1 MPPALIG
8 VGLAPTLPVYLLA
21 WALIG
26 IGMGTGLYDAVFAAL
41 GRLYGSEARGPITNL
56 TLFGGFASTVCW
68 PLSAFMIDHVGW
80 RIACFIYAGVHLLR
94 GLAAA
99 NVGGAACAGANGAQT
114 TRRMTRTSR
123 AAPARI
129 ENETLIFAL
138 LAVVLSIAA
147 GIGSIVVVHLLIFL
161 QARGVDF
168 AVAVSLGTLFG
179 PAQVGARVV
188 ERLFGNRYHPI
199 WTMIASCSLM
209 AIGLLLLFG
218 SFPMLLLIILLYGAG
233 YGISWIGRG
242 TLPLALFGPVRF
254 PRLMGKLAFPS
265 LIVQALAPSAG
276 ALLIEASGANATIG
290 VLTVLALI
298 NVVLIGALWADL
310 PGADLDGRMNMLTL
324 RTLSFEDL
332 SVGMTER
339 FEKTVA
345 SSDVVGFAEVTGDRN
360 PIHLSE
366 HFAAKTPFGT
376 RIAHGLYTA
385 SLISA
390 VLGTRLPGP
399 GAIYISQTLN
409 FRAPVKIGDTVEV
422 SVSVAELMPEK
433 FRARLTCTCSVD
445 GEVVLDGEAWVKVP
459 SREAGGRPLP
469 RV

>member
-1 MPPALIG
+1 MASEAEARPLDRRVVITALGIAQILAWGTSFYFPAVFAEPIVSDTGWSLGWVVGGTSIGLLVAGLISPQVGRVIDRHGGRPVLLASSLFYAAGLIG
-8 VGLAPTLPVYLLA
+8 VGVAPALPVYLLA

-26 IGMGTGLYDAVFAAL
+26 IGMGSGLYDSVFAAL
-41 GRLYGSEARGPITNL
+41 GRLYGSGARGPITNL

-80 RIACFIYAGVHLLR
+80 HTACFIYAGLHLLVALPLQMSVVQR
-94 GLAAA
+94 
-99 NVGGAACAGANGAQT
+99 
-114 TRRMTRTSR
+114 
-123 AAPARI
+123 APAHISTNDARDGNGRRAEPPRI
-129 ENETLIFAL
+129 ANEMQIFAL
-138 LAVVLSIAA
+138 LAVVLSLAA

-199 WTMIASCSLM
+199 WTMIASCVLM

-218 SFPMLLLIILLYGAG
+218 SFPILVLIIVFYGAG

-276 ALLIEASGANATIG
+276 ALLIEASGTNATIG

-298 NVVLIGALWADL
+298 NVALIGVLWL
-310 PGADLDGRMNMLTL
+310 MCRL
-324 RTLSFEDL
+324 
-332 SVGMTER
+332 
-339 FEKTVA
+339 
-345 SSDVVGFAEVTGDRN
+345 
-360 PIHLSE
+360 
-366 HFAAKTPFGT
+366 
-376 RIAHGLYTA
+376 RIATDA
-385 SLISA
+385 
-390 VLGTRLPGP
+390 
-399 GAIYISQTLN
+399 
-409 FRAPVKIGDTVEV
+409 
-422 SVSVAELMPEK
+422 
-433 FRARLTCTCSVD
+433 
-445 GEVVLDGEAWVKVP
+445 
-459 SREAGGRPLP
+459 
-469 RV
+469 